1 MAERS
6 SRMSDQYL
14 QKVSDSLKN
23 AKLDA
28 DEVMISF
35 DVSSLYTNVP
45 VEEAIDTCADLLYS
59 GKHPKPPVDKQT
71 FKDLVRLCTC
81 DVLMKTHDGF
91 YRQIDGLAMGSPP
104 APLLANGWLSKFDP
118 SIRGDAKLYHRYMD
132 DILRS
137 IKRAEVK
144 RKLQEINKYH
154 PFLKFTI
161 EEENENYALPF
172 LDMLIYR
179 IDTILHSTWYNKPTD
194 TGLVMN
200 YYALSPRSY
209 KRSVVAGFVYRIH
222 RACSSWKDFHLSLEK
237 AKCVLERNQYPPDF
251 YEPIM
256 KRALEKILDVE
267 RRKRK

>member
-1 MAERS
+1 
-6 SRMSDQYL
+6 
-14 QKVSDSLKN
+14 
-23 AKLDA
+23 
-28 DEVMISF
+28 
-35 DVSSLYTNVP
+35 
-45 VEEAIDTCADLLYS
+45 
-59 GKHPKPPVDKQT
+59 
-71 FKDLVRLCTC
+71 
-81 DVLMKTHDGF
+81 MKTHDGF
-91 YRQIDGLAMGSPP
+91 YRQIDGLAMG
-104 APLLANGWLSKFDP
+104 LALQLHCLQMDGCLN
-118 SIRGDAKLYHRYMD
+118 SILASD

-179 IDTILHSTWYNKPTD
+179 IGTILHSTWYNKPTD

-200 YYALSPRSY
+200 YHALSPRSY

-237 AKCVLERNQYPPDF
+237 AKYVLEYSQHLPDC

-256 KRALEKILDVE
+256 KRLWL
-267 RRKRK
+267 